1 MKIILKQDIKNLGYK
16 DDVVAVKNGYA
27 NNYLIP
33 QGMASIATESNL
45 KILKENLKQAA
56 FKQDKIKNDATALAE
71 KLNGVSV
78 QLGAKVGANGK
89 IFGSINALQVAQA
102 LKAKG
107 FEVDRRKVVLNEDPK
122 AVGSYTATVN
132 LHREVSVDVAV
143 EVVAE

>member
-27 NNYLIP
+27 NNFLIP
-33 QGMASIATESNL
+33 QGMATIATESNL
-45 KILKENLKQAA
+45 KVLQENLKQAA

-132 LHREVSVDVAV
+132 LHREVSVEVGV

>member
-33 QGMASIATESNL
+33 QGMATIATESNL
-45 KILKENLKQAA
+45 KVLSENLKQAA
-56 FKQDKIKNDATALAE
+56 FKQEKIKNDALAIAD

-102 LKAKG
+102 LKVKG
-107 FEVDRRKVVLNEDPK
+107 FEVDRRKIVLNEDPK

-132 LHREVSVDVAV
+132 LHREVSVQVGV
-143 EVVAE
+143 EVVSE

>member
-33 QGMASIATESNL
+33 QGMATIATESNL
-45 KILKENLKQAA
+45 KVLNENLKQAA
-56 FKQDKIKNDATALAE
+56 FKQEKIKNDALALAE

-89 IFGSINALQVAQA
+89 IFGSINSLQVAQA
-102 LKAKG
+102 LKTKG

-132 LHREVSVDVAV
+132 LHREVSVQVGV
-143 EVVAE
+143 EVVSE